1 MKSETAVWDFY
12 APVYNIFMRSN
23 RKAYEQMYEKIRK
36 VIAGKNVL
44 EIAAGTGLISKNTA
58 SSAKSYI
65 ATDFSGK
72 MLRQAGKGYVPDNL
86 TFQREDAS
94 FLSFDDSTFDVVIIA
109 NALHVIP
116 FPEKVLKEIDRVLK
130 PEGVLIAPN
139 FIHDNTQIVSGAMSK
154 LLSAAGITFEA
165 KWDENGY
172 RGFLEENGWK
182 VTYDERLKATIPLM
196 YVQCGRASEAE
207 LRYETFDPFEKYYP
221 RVNYKNWVPNG
232 MIAAFCAGT
241 GVLAAGAVGLS
252 LAKSIKPA
260 IRKPAAALLAVGAAG
275 LGAAAAWSIFAHEKF
290 SYKGDR
296 KLSKQIVEGTA
307 KHIRLPEN
315 GTGLDVGCG
324 SGALTIAC
332 AKRNPGAKMVGIDR
346 WGAEY
351 ASFNKE
357 LCEMNAEA
365 EGAENVG
372 FMQGNA
378 VSLDFPDETFDAVT
392 SNYVYHN
399 ISGVNKQELL
409 LETLR
414 VLKKGGTFAIHDIMS
429 PERYGDMQACVEQLK
444 EMGYEKADLIDTT
457 GGLFMTKGEA
467 AILGLS
473 GSMLLTGVK

>member
-1 MKSETAVWDFY
+1 M
-12 APVYNIFMRSN
+12 
-23 RKAYEQMYEKIRK
+23 
-36 VIAGKNVL
+36 
-44 EIAAGTGLISKNTA
+44 
-58 SSAKSYI
+58 
-65 ATDFSGK
+65 
-72 MLRQAGKGYVPDNL
+72 
-86 TFQREDAS
+86 
-94 FLSFDDSTFDVVIIA
+94 
-109 NALHVIP
+109 
-116 FPEKVLKEIDRVLK
+116 
-130 PEGVLIAPN
+130 
-139 FIHDNTQIVSGAMSK
+139 
-154 LLSAAGITFEA
+154 
-165 KWDENGY
+165 
-172 RGFLEENGWK
+172 
-182 VTYDERLKATIPLM
+182 
-196 YVQCGRASEAE
+196 
-207 LRYETFDPFEKYYP
+207 
-221 RVNYKNWVPNG
+221 
-232 MIAAFCAGT
+232 
-241 GVLAAGAVGLS
+241 
-252 LAKSIKPA
+252 
-260 IRKPAAALLAVGAAG
+260 
-275 LGAAAAWSIFAHEKF
+275 
-290 SYKGDR
+290 
-296 KLSKQIVEGTA
+296 EGTA

-332 AKRNPGAKMVGIDR
+332 AKKNPGAKMVGIDR

-365 EGAENVG
+365 EGAENVR

-429 PERYGDMQACVEQLK
+429 PGRYGDMQAFVEQLK